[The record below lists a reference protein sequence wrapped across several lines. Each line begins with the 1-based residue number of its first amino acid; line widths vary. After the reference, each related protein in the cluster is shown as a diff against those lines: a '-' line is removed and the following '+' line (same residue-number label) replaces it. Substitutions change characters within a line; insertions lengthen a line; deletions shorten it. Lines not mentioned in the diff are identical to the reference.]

1 MTVAD
6 QPVRYIRDK
15 SGKGRH
21 LVSSGGP
28 GTLATDGAR
37 RWIAVPVNCQYRTSA
52 TGFVPIAGTHIGAAC
67 KPTDLGSG
75 YILGAVN
82 SNTNRFACYRG
93 TTQISFVYAAPDD
106 GPTAPKTVPDS
117 RFDMHV
123 DSQSAKMTYVNL
135 DNNVNKV
142 AGASAGPPQ
151 YEAGSINV
159 PCYIVI
165 NTDISLPSQAASSTI
180 NFYAG
185 IVIGR
190 ALTAEERAN
199 CTTFFGSKAGQ
210 TL

>member
-1 MTVAD
+1 
-6 QPVRYIRDK
+6 
-15 SGKGRH
+15 
-21 LVSSGGP
+21 
-28 GTLATDGAR
+28 
-37 RWIAVPVNCQYRTSA
+37 
-52 TGFVPIAGTHIGAAC
+52 
-67 KPTDLGSG
+67 
-75 YILGAVN
+75 
-82 SNTNRFACYRG
+82 
-93 TTQISFVYAAPDD
+93 
-106 GPTAPKTVPDS
+106 
-117 RFDMHV
+117 MHV